1 MSDKPDKTE
10 NKGENNENRPSEI
23 RRFPLLPLREV
34 IIFPHMVVPLFVGRE
49 KSISALEEAAHQG
62 NELFLATQKDPSVL
76 NPDREDIYEVGTIV
90 NIVQMLR
97 LPDNTIKVL
106 IEGKQRAKIV
116 DFVSSD
122 KGYTV
127 SVEKMLDSIGDP
139 VNLEATI
146 RSVKTVFEQYVK
158 LNKRIPPELL
168 MSISSI
174 SDPSRLADVIV
185 AHLMMKIPEKQEIL
199 ESTVLEKRYQL
210 LLEKIQAEIEI
221 INVERRIRTR
231 VKTQMEKSQKEYYL
245 NEQMNAIQKELGN
258 KDDKSEIM
266 EMEEKVES
274 KKMSAEAKE
283 KVLKEIK
290 KLKSMSPMSA
300 ESAVVRNYIDWMLGL
315 PWQDYSTDNY
325 DVVRAKEVLERDHYG
340 LSDVKDR
347 IVEYLAVK
355 SLLKTESKGTIL
367 CLIGPP
373 GVGKTSI
380 ARSLADSMGR
390 NFVRISLGGI
400 RDEAE
405 IRGHRRT
412 YVGALPGK
420 VIQALRKVG
429 KGNPVLL
436 FDEIDK
442 MGSDFRGDPASAM
455 LEVLDPEQNKHFND
469 HYLEVDYDLSKVIF
483 IMTANDISGIPIP
496 LKDRMEIIHIA
507 GYTPGEKLQIAK
519 RYLVNKATEGNGLK
533 EYPLKFNDSSI
544 LTIIRNYTKEAGVRE
559 LERLIN
565 TVARKIATDIVTK
578 KTPPGKKFSI
588 ADKSVNKYLGPIKF
602 DHTDLES
609 GLQIGLAN
617 GLAWTSVGGE
627 ILNIE
632 VVTVPGNGK
641 FQITGKLGEVMQ
653 ESVKAA
659 LSYVRS
665 IGPSL
670 GVDHDWYNKND
681 IHVHIPEGATPK
693 DGPSAGIT
701 LATAITSAVANIPVR
716 QDVAMTGE
724 ITLRGRVL
732 PIGGLKEKIL
742 AAKYAGIK
750 TVIIPDKNQKDL
762 FQIAAEIKE
771 NIEVCPVNTVEQVLK
786 IALRPSRP
794 EEFMKATALKV
805 IKGVELAADLEHNNG
820 NNGKSGKNG
829 KNGHKSK
836 DDHDENSINHQKEI
850 AKFEK
855 NRERGGGGEKEKD
868 EKNDVPNVANQASSS

>member
-1 MSDKPDKTE
+1 MSDKKVEQGT
-10 NKGENNENRPSEI
+10 
-23 RRFPLLPLREV
+23 RFPLLPLRDV

-49 KSISALEEAAHQG
+49 KSITALEEASHHG
-62 NELFLATQKDPSVL
+62 NELYLVTQKDPSVL
-76 NPDREDIYEVGTIV
+76 NPDKEDIYEIGTV
-90 NIVQMLR
+90 VSIVQMLR

-106 IEGKQRAKIV
+106 IEGKYRARMV
-116 DFVSSD
+116 EFYTTEN
-122 KGYTV
+122 GYAAEV
-127 SVEKMLDSIGDP
+127 LKLPDEIGDQL
-139 VNLEATI
+139 NLEASI

-168 MSISSI
+168 MSISAI
-174 SDPSRLADVIV
+174 NDPGRLADVIV

-199 ESTVLEKRYQL
+199 DASNLEKRYQL
-210 LLEKIQAEIEI
+210 LLEKMQAEIEI

-231 VKTQMEKSQKEYYL
+231 VKNQMEKSQKEYYL
-245 NEQMNAIQKELGN
+245 NEQMNAIQRELGN
-258 KDDKSEIM
+258 KDEKSEIM
-266 EMEEKVES
+266 EMEERLVE
-274 KKMSAEAKE
+274 KKMSQEAKE
-283 KVLKEIK
+283 KVAKEIK

-300 ESAVVRNYIDWMLGL
+300 ESAVVRNYVDWMLNL

-325 DVVRAKEVLERDHYG
+325 DVKRAREILERDHFG
-340 LSDVKDR
+340 LMDVKDR

-355 SLLKTESKGTIL
+355 SLLKHEGKGTIL
-367 CLIGPP
+367 CLVGPP

-390 NFVRISLGGI
+390 QFVRISLGGI

-420 VIQALRKVG
+420 VIQALKKVG

-469 HYLEVDYDLSKVIF
+469 HYLEVDYDLSKIIF
-483 IMTANDISGIPIP
+483 VMTANDMGAIPVP
-496 LKDRMEIIHIA
+496 LRDRMEIIQIA
-507 GYTPGEKLQIAK
+507 GYTPSEKLQIAK
-519 RYLVNKATEGNGLK
+519 RYLISKSIEANGLTDYGLKIHDKATLK
-533 EYPLKFNDSSI
+533 V
-544 LTIIRNYTKEAGVRE
+544 IRNYCREAGVRE

-565 TVARKIATDIVTK
+565 TMSRKVATEVVTK
-578 KTPPGKKFSI
+578 KTEKGKKFQISEKTI
-588 ADKSVNKYLGPIKF
+588 EKYLGPIKY
-602 DHTDLES
+602 DHTDVET
-609 GLQIGLAN
+609 GTQIGLAN

-627 ILNIE
+627 VLNIE
-632 VVTVPGNGK
+632 VLTVPGNGK
-641 FQITGKLGEVMQ
+641 IQFTGKLGEVMQ

-659 LSYVRS
+659 ISYVRS
-665 IGPSL
+665 IGSQL

-701 LATAITSAVANIPVR
+701 LATALTSAIANIPVR

-742 AAKYAGIK
+742 AAKYAGLK
-750 TVIIPDKNQKDL
+750 VVIIPEKNKKDL
-762 FQIAAEIKE
+762 HQIEDEIKSD
-771 NIEVCPVNTVEQVLK
+771 IEIYPVTSTDQVLRL
-786 IALRPSRP
+786 ALKLQRP
-794 EEFMKATALKV
+794 EEFMKSAGLKV
-805 IKGVELAADLEHNNG
+805 
-820 NNGKSGKNG
+820 
-829 KNGHKSK
+829 
-836 DDHDENSINHQKEI
+836 
-850 AKFEK
+850 
-855 NRERGGGGEKEKD
+855 
-868 EKNDVPNVANQASSS
+868 VPNNAQVEDNNTNRDGAVKGTDTDVANNMSSSNTAATQ